1 MLVWFAIA
9 SQWSHRTAWWVPN
22 LVASAFYGDASLNLK
37 AGGYTIV
44 GIAMIFFAYGLLG
57 LFFGL
62 FMSDGQLSLRLII
75 VAVIGA
81 LAIHYVMLRVFW
93 KIANPVA
100 HLYAPDTQ
108 ILIAHLLFACA
119 LLRFPRALAYV
130 KR

>member
-1 MLVWFAIA
+1 MLIWFAIA
-9 SQWSHRTAWWVPN
+9 SQWSRRSVWWVPN
-22 LVASAFYGDASLNLK
+22 LVASAFYGEASLNVK

-44 GIAMIFFAYGLLG
+44 GIAMILFAYGLLG
-57 LFFGL
+57 LLFGL
-62 FMSDGQLSLRLII
+62 FMNDGRLSLRLIG
-75 VAVIGA
+75 VAMIGA
-81 LAIHYVMLRVFW
+81 VAIHYVMLRVFW
-93 KIANPVA
+93 KIANPMA